1 MGMYVC
7 RRMAGMKHEEI
18 AKVFGVGGYSAVSS
32 VIGRTRSELVKD
44 GKVARR
50 FEQIRDFLQR

>member
-1 MGMYVC
+1 
-7 RRMAGMKHEEI
+7 MAGMKHEEI

-32 VIGRTRSELVKD
+32 VIGRTQSELVKD
-44 GKVARR
+44 GKVAWR